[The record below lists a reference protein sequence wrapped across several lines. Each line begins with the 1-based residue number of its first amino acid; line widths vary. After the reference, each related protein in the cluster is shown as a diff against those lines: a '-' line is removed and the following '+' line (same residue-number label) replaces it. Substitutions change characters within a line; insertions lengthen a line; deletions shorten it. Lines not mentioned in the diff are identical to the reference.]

1 MFGFFKKPVIF
12 SLCLQVKITLFSKK
26 LFYSVQA
33 INLTLNV
40 HVKALS
46 GIFLNI
52 PILSKKFN
60 LTKCLINFKELKLLT
75 LCQKYSISSP

>member
-12 SLCLQVKITLFSKK
+12 RLCLPVKITLFSRK

-40 HVKALS
+40 QCTCKSTVR
-46 GIFLNI
+46 
-52 PILSKKFN
+52 
-60 LTKCLINFKELKLLT
+60 NFF
-75 LCQKYSISSP
+75 KYSNTVKKI